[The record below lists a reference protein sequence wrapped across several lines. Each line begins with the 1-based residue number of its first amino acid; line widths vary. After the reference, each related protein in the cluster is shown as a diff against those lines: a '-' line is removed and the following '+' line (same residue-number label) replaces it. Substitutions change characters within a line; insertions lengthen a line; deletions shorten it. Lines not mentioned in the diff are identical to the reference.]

1 MGAGLMEYDELAYHG
16 ATPWHG
22 QGHPLKGLVT
32 SEEMRQASNL
42 MWEPELHP
50 VYLQHIGLG
59 DEHPQFIEAK
69 HHRAVVR
76 SDHRDVVLGV
86 VSDNYQIIE
95 NAEMF
100 DFCDALVDAGAHYE
114 TAGSIH
120 NGRRVWALCRVPETV
135 QINGVEDDE
144 VQMYV
149 ACAQGHDGGFSLRAM
164 VTPVRIVC
172 QNTLQ
177 AALNTQRT
185 FTVRHAGSP
194 QDKLADAQE
203 ALGITFNWAKAFGEF
218 ANDMAARPMADDE
231 FARLVQHVLPPM
243 ADGSVSTSTANSR
256 ARLQSLYHVAPENNL
271 PGMQETRW
279 AAFNAVTQYVDWQ
292 SPGRSSKFG
301 GASENEFASKMWGGG
316 VQVKQRAS
324 KMLRLPEVPPVRMTV
339 SA

>member
-100 DFCDALVDAGAHYE
+100 D
-114 TAGSIH
+114 S
-120 NGRRVWALCRVPETV
+120 
-135 QINGVEDDE
+135 VEE
-144 VQMYV
+144 
-149 ACAQGHDGGFSLRAM
+149 AQDFYSDDGGSNDSGGGGSYIA
-164 VTPVRIVC
+164 T
-172 QNTLQ
+172 
-177 AALNTQRT
+177 AATNALGKEGLDMFEGWRDYMHTAHPT
-185 FTVRHAGSP
+185 FT
-194 QDKLADAQE
+194 
-203 ALGITFNWAKAFGEF
+203 
-218 ANDMAARPMADDE
+218 
-231 FARLVQHVLPPM
+231 
-243 ADGSVSTSTANSR
+243 TSYGRYRVTA
-256 ARLQSLYHVAPENNL
+256 P
-271 PGMQETRW
+271 
-279 AAFNAVTQYVDWQ
+279 
-292 SPGRSSKFG
+292 KI
-301 GASENEFASKMWGGG
+301 
-316 VQVKQRAS
+316 
-324 KMLRLPEVPPVRMTV
+324 V
-339 SA
+339 SAIDNKTNSKELYQDIWNEYLKPIFNLIKVDMDDPKALSDYKVMVKELTNKHLKGDK